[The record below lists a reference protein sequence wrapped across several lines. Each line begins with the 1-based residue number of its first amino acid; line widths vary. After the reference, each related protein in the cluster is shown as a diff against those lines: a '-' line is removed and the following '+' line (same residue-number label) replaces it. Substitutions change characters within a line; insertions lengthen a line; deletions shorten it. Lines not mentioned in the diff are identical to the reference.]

1 MSLNLVHCCRAAD
14 VRKDVAVESTQKRCL
29 RKYRFKSK
37 KKRKKEREREQGWK
51 KGLVAELFVGLV

>member
-14 VRKDVAVESTQKRCL
+14 VRKDVAVESTQKMCL

-37 KKRKKEREREQGWK
+37 KKEKKREREQGWK